1 MLFRTVYIGVGSN
14 LGNRE
19 DEIQAGIN
27 ALEIELVERKAIK
40 SLTTSPIYE
49 TEAWGMPP
57 ETPLFLNQVIALETD
72 MDVELL
78 LKVLLNIENDLGR
91 TRLGEGY
98 SNRTIDLDIL
108 LDRDLILKTKE
119 LILPHPKIV
128 ERRFVLQ
135 PLSDLDSEM
144 TIPGYDCTVG
154 EALKICPQKPE
165 VRIWAHTHTSR

>member
-57 ETPLFLNQVIALETD
+57 ETPLFLNQV
-72 MDVELL
+72 MDVQLL

>member
-1 MLFRTVYIGVGSN
+1 MLFRTVYIGIGSN
-14 LGNRE
+14 LGDRE
-19 DEIQAGIN
+19 EEIQAGIR
-27 ALEIELVERKAIK
+27 AIEIELVERKSIK

-78 LKVLLNIENDLGR
+78 LKVLLKIETDLGR
-91 TRLGEGY
+91 TRQGDGY

-119 LILPHPKIV
+119 LIIPHPKIV
-128 ERRFVLQ
+128 ARRFVLQ

-144 TIPGYDCTVG
+144 IIPGYNCTVG
-154 EALKICPQKPE
+154 EALKICPKKPE
-165 VRIWAHTHTSR
+165 VRIWAHTHT

>member
-72 MDVELL
+72 MDVQLL
-78 LKVLLNIENDLGR
+78 LKVLL
-91 TRLGEGY
+91 
-98 SNRTIDLDIL
+98 
-108 LDRDLILKTKE
+108 
-119 LILPHPKIV
+119 
-128 ERRFVLQ
+128 
-135 PLSDLDSEM
+135 
-144 TIPGYDCTVG
+144 
-154 EALKICPQKPE
+154 
-165 VRIWAHTHTSR
+165 

>member
-19 DEIQAGIN
+19 DEIKAGIH
-27 ALEIELVERKAIK
+27 ALELELAERKSIK

-57 ETPLFLNQVIALETD
+57 ETPMFLNQVIALETD

-78 LKVLLNIENDLGR
+78 LKVLLKIENNLGR
-91 TRLGEGY
+91 TRNGGGY

-135 PLSDLDSEM
+135 PLYDLDPDIN
-144 TIPGYDCTVG
+144 IPGENCTVR
-154 EALKICPQKPE
+154 EALKVCPKKPE
-165 VRIWAHTHTSR
+165 VRKWAHTHI

>member
-19 DEIQAGIN
+19 DEIQAGIS

-40 SLTTSPIYE
+40 SLTTSPLYE

-57 ETPLFLNQVIALETD
+57 ETPLFLNQVIALETN
-72 MDVELL
+72 MDVTLL
-78 LKVLLNIENDLGR
+78 LKLLLHIENDLGR
-91 TRLGEGY
+91 TRQGEGY

-119 LILPHPKIV
+119 LMIPHPKIV

-144 TIPGYDCTVG
+144 TIPGYNCTVE
-154 EALKICPQKPE
+154 EALKICPKKPE
-165 VRIWAHTHTSR
+165 VRRWAHTHT